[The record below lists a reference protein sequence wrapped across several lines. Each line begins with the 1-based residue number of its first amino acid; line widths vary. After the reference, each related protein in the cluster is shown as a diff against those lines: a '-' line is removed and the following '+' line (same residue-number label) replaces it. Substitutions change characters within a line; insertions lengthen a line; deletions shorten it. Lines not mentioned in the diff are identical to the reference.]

1 MRLVKYCS
9 APCQRVHWKAGR
21 HKQACLAPEQRTREA
36 ADAAAPPRAPLSAE
50 GDVCAICLDP
60 LSLTAAASLP
70 CGHMF
75 HPACAE
81 GLRVCLMCRIAFV
94 RAQCGVAAP
103 NLKACG
109 RCGDAAYCSRE
120 CQIAHWKGGHK
131 KKCVSP
137 SKIN

>member
-1 MRLVKYCS
+1 MLPHASLGASQLLKP
-9 APCQRVHWKAGR
+9 A
-21 HKQACLAPEQRTREA
+21 
-36 ADAAAPPRAPLSAE
+36 RAPLSAE
-50 GDVCAICLDP
+50 VDVCSICLDP
-60 LSLTAAASLP
+60 LSLIAAASLP
-70 CGHMF
+70 CGHVF

-94 RAQCGVAAP
+94 RAQCGVAAS

-120 CQIAHWKGGHK
+120 CQIAHWKRGHK
-131 KKCVSP
+131 KKCVLP